1 LPEIDED
8 LFFHPFVLQVVV
20 GASEPVLLDI
30 AGIRRLALVV
40 EEVGAP
46 EELLRGSGP
55 DGLESVAL

>member
-1 LPEIDED
+1 
-8 LFFHPFVLQVVV
+8 VV

-30 AGIRRLALVV
+30 ARIRRLALIV

-46 EELLRGSGP
+46 EELLSGAGP

>member
-1 LPEIDED
+1 
-8 LFFHPFVLQVVV
+8 LQVVV
-20 GASEPVLLDI
+20 GASEPILLDI